1 MSTVCKR
8 NPKQENMQNKQLP
21 LPLTYYGLREIILM
35 PVVFFALA
43 IVASLIWPGA
53 TIGLL
58 IAALVLSIL
67 GLAFFRDFER
77 AVPDEPN
84 ILVAPADGKVTDIC
98 EIEESEFIQGQ
109 AIRIGIFLSVL
120 DVHVNRIPCGGTVKL
135 IKEKPGKCLNAMRSQ
150 DASEQNQSTS
160 LGLDC
165 PDHPVGKILVR
176 QITGAIARRII
187 CATNVGDNLVAGQ
200 RYGMIKFGSRTELY
214 LPKNETAQVLV
225 KKGDT
230 ARGGVT
236 VLVRY
241 GQRSEESGS

>member
-1 MSTVCKR
+1 
-8 NPKQENMQNKQLP
+8 MQNKQLP

-35 PVVFFALA
+35 PVLFFALA
-43 IVASLIWPGA
+43 IVAGLIWPGA
-53 TIGLL
+53 ATGLL
-58 IAALVLSIL
+58 IAALVLSLL
-67 GLAFFRDFER
+67 GWAFFRDFER
-77 AVPDEPN
+77 AVPDDPN

-98 EIEESEFIQGQ
+98 EIEESDFIQGP

-120 DVHVNRIPCGGTVKL
+120 DVHVNRIPCNGIVKL

-165 PDHPVGKILVR
+165 PGHPAGKILVR

-187 CATNVGDNLVAGQ
+187 CAPKIGDNLVAGQ

-214 LPKNETAQVLV
+214 LPRDKTAQVLV
-225 KKGDT
+225 EKGDT
-230 ARGGVT
+230 ARGGIT
-236 VLVRY
+236 VFVRY
-241 GQRSEESGS
+241 SQKSEDSDL